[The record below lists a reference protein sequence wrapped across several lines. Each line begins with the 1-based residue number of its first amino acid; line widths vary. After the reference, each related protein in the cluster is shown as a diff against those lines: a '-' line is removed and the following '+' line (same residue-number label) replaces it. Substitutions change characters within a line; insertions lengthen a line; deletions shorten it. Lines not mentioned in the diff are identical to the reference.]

1 MNDGDDMG
9 SGCGG
14 CPCEQATQ
22 QLWDYLDDELDSLAR
37 DQISDHLGRCP
48 TCAQLLHDE
57 SALKQLVARACSHDS
72 APQEL
77 RAWVTTQFAAWR
89 IEVCGGQASYSQASV
104 TFNRAATGRTTQP
117 PRDSHDG
124 PARPS

>member
-1 MNDGDDMG
+1 MNDGEPAG

-14 CPCEQATQ
+14 CPCEQATDH
-22 QLWDYLDDELDSLAR
+22 LWDYLDGELDGVAR
-37 DQISDHLGRCP
+37 DQISAHLGNCP
-48 TCAQLLHDE
+48 ACAQLLHDE

-89 IEVCGGQASYSQASV
+89 VEVCGGRASFSQTSV
-104 TFNRAATGRTTQP
+104 TLRRSVTRAAS
-117 PRDSHDG
+117 DAHDG
-124 PARPS
+124 PAPPS